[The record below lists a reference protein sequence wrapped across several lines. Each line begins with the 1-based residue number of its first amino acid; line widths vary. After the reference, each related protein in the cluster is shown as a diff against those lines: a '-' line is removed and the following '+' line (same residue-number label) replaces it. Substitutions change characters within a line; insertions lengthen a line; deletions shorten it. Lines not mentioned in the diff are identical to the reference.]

1 MCIRDRFGS
10 DLDKATQQQLARG
23 VRLVETLKQPEYNP
37 MPWEEQVIT
46 IFAATKGYLDGFPVS
61 EIQRFEEGFLSLMK
75 SKHSELMKQ
84 ISDDLSISDDSSSK
98 LMSVLDEYV
107 KSFAA

>member
-1 MCIRDRFGS
+1 M
-10 DLDKATQQQLARG
+10 
-23 VRLVETLKQPEYNP
+23 
-37 MPWEEQVIT
+37 
-46 IFAATKGYLDGFPVS
+46 S

-98 LMSVLDEYV
+98 LVSVLDEYV